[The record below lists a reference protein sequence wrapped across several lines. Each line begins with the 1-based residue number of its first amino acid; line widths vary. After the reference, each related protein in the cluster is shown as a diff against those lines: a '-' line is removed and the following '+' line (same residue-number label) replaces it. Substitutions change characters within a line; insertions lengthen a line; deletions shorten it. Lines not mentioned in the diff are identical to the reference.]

1 MKRWMPHVALPKHSW
16 QTLARALL
24 ESKDVKSEELRMVS
38 LRLSFALVFL
48 LALALFSWQAQW
60 GPSEPDGSVSH
71 VARPNRVAMFLQ
83 IHNVSLWPALLP
95 CMENVLKAVS
105 SVKLYAITTSEENV
119 EKLKAFTMQLKQD
132 YPSLSGVVV
141 SLGVNKGADLG
152 LFLQQLQLYEEMNF
166 EVLLKIHSKRKAEWR
181 GLAVDP
187 LCGSVAI
194 VQKNVARLQ
203 NGSVGMIGPSGLTWG
218 PKARLKDVL
227 LKLGTK
233 GYNEVAMQGM
243 EAAWSLISPNTKL
256 PKQKHWKIAA
266 GSCFWVSRR
275 HMKLWESK
283 LFPAIPSILGNL
295 STGYKTGCD
304 KAGDFSCLVTVG
316 LERILPT
323 LIQISGSVVEA
334 EAQIRYP

>member
-1 MKRWMPHVALPKHSW
+1 
-16 QTLARALL
+16 
-24 ESKDVKSEELRMVS
+24 MVP

-60 GPSEPDGSVSH
+60 GPTEPGNGTMSH
-71 VARPNRVAMFLQ
+71 MSRTNRAAIFLQ
-83 IHNVSLWPALLP
+83 IHNVSLWSALLP
-95 CMENVLKAVS
+95 CMENVLTAVS
-105 SVKLYAITTSEENV
+105 SVKLYAITTSQDNV
-119 EKLKAFTMQLKQD
+119 EKLKGFTKKLQQD
-132 YPSLSGVVV
+132 HSSLSGVVV
-141 SLGVNKGADLG
+141 SLGMNKGADLG
-152 LFLQQLQLYEEMNF
+152 LFLQQLWNEEMNF

-187 LCGSVAI
+187 LCGSVPI

-218 PKARLKDVL
+218 PKARHKDVF

-243 EAAWSLISPNTKL
+243 EAAWSLISPSTKL

-275 HMKLWESK
+275 HMKLWETK
-283 LFPAIPSILGNL
+283 LFPAIPTILGNL

-323 LIQISGSVVEA
+323 LIQMSGSVVEA
-334 EAQIRYP
+334 EAHIRYL